1 MRRIF
6 TLTAFLTL
14 LSANA
19 QFTSGNVNLGS
30 TGMVVKLETTA
41 TTATLTLTGNSNS
54 YLGIGFGSAGMGN
67 GSDGFIYNSQ
77 SSVDYTF
84 TGVGSNPVADTA
96 QHWTVVTNT
105 VASGIRTLVATRTLA
120 GGSEDYTIAN
130 AAANIPIS
138 YARGTGLSLQNH
150 GTSRG
155 YSTLVMK
162 ASLSTEDFDQQKI
175 KVYPNPVTDMLH
187 FGDNGTIKKVSF
199 YDITGRMVKTTLT
212 EGKNSI
218 DVSTLEKG
226 TYVVEYELTDGST
239 SYDKII
245 KN

>member
-84 TGVGSNPVADTA
+84 TGVGSNPMADTA

-155 YSTLVMK
+155 YSTLVMT
-162 ASLSTEDFDQQKI
+162 AALSTEDFDQQKI

>member
-1 MRRIF
+1 M
-6 TLTAFLTL
+6 
-14 LSANA
+14 
-19 QFTSGNVNLGS
+19 
-30 TGMVVKLETTA
+30 
-41 TTATLTLTGNSNS
+41 
-54 YLGIGFGSAGMGN
+54 
-67 GSDGFIYNSQ
+67 
-77 SSVDYTF
+77 
-84 TGVGSNPVADTA
+84 
-96 QHWTVVTNT
+96 
-105 VASGIRTLVATRTLA
+105 
-120 GGSEDYTIAN
+120 
-130 AAANIPIS
+130 
-138 YARGTGLSLQNH
+138 
-150 GTSRG
+150 
-155 YSTLVMK
+155 
-162 ASLSTEDFDQQKI
+162 